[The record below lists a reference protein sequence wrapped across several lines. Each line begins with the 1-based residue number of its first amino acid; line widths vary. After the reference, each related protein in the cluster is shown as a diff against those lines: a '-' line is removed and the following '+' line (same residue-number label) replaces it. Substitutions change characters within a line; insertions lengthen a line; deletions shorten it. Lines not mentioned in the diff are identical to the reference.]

1 MAKKGLQRPRF
12 NAICPQEA
20 AKKFWRF
27 IMAGGVSGAVAD
39 AIANYKAA
47 AEEAQIKSLNVATEV
62 TKINGDKNAITKIS
76 PG

>member
-1 MAKKGLQRPRF
+1 MAS
-12 NAICPQEA
+12 
-20 AKKFWRF
+20 
-27 IMAGGVSGAVAD
+27 GVSGAVAD
-39 AIANYKAA
+39 AIASYKAA